1 MLEGVLASLI
11 DRIAGKYVDG
21 IDKKATNMSVWS
33 GHIVLKDL
41 ALKPTC
47 LDDMDLPVKL
57 RYGRLEQ
64 LSLDIPWKNLRAKP
78 VIVHLSGLYMI
89 VGPNTDAS
97 RSAQESKRLEVRPI
111 HIIIPVTI
119 AINIENTNHH
129 SHHAYHHHARPRRW
143 ERSKPVRFGGGAR
156 CTRARKN
163 TFRNRHA
170 WFGALK
176 RHLAID
182 PQARP
187 SEAGGLQA
195 WPPAMPISL
204 SSP

>member
-47 LDDMDLPVKL
+47 LDDMDLPIKM

-97 RSAQESKRLEVRPI
+97 RSAQESKRLEVRPTSSI
-111 HIIIPVTI
+111 PISIILILVPI
-119 AINIENTNHH
+119 FILILSPFPSSSSSSSSSRFPFQSPFPFPFPPYFPI
-129 SHHAYHHHARPRRW
+129 SHHTSVFLCPH
-143 ERSKPVRFGGGAR
+143 S
-156 CTRARKN
+156 
-163 TFRNRHA
+163 
-170 WFGALK
+170 
-176 RHLAID
+176 
-182 PQARP
+182 
-187 SEAGGLQA
+187 GLG
-195 WPPAMPISL
+195 S
-204 SSP
+204 